1 MKKNMLVLVVAVVL
15 GVVIGIIL
23 RKDRT
28 DSLTM
33 ESKSGIVSVNPQ
45 NIEEAESYGL
55 ERIDA
60 DEYYEQNAEIV
71 SEIDAKSSKAVQT
84 EKDVYKEL
92 ENRGFS
98 QFPIYAEYALDG
110 SFFEEVEISDSSSE
124 KHPMYTTYFASES
137 EELWTIFLINGQIMA
152 KPVSY
157 NLQSSLS
164 AQLIIAESDMIT
176 SYDSFTGKFYET
188 IPKESALIV
197 KVVKRIDADT
207 LEKLSVEEID
217 KL

>member
-60 DEYYEQNAEIV
+60 DEYYEQNAEI
-71 SEIDAKSSKAVQT
+71 
-84 EKDVYKEL
+84 
-92 ENRGFS
+92 
-98 QFPIYAEYALDG
+98 
-110 SFFEEVEISDSSSE
+110 
-124 KHPMYTTYFASES
+124 
-137 EELWTIFLINGQIMA
+137 
-152 KPVSY
+152 
-157 NLQSSLS
+157 
-164 AQLIIAESDMIT
+164 
-176 SYDSFTGKFYET
+176 
-188 IPKESALIV
+188 
-197 KVVKRIDADT
+197 
-207 LEKLSVEEID
+207 
-217 KL
+217 